1 MMAES
6 SEIAEL
12 AGILARFDVRDL
24 SHTLA
29 PGIPHYPTHTPF
41 KHIDAG
47 RPDDP
52 AVMFRIEMHEHNGTH
67 VDAPAHFIAGG
78 PDRDRDFLHAVDPM
92 HLVGPAA
99 VIHADGFHGSLLPLS
114 WLIAW
119 EAANGPIAQAEAVIF
134 NFGWHRKWHTGS
146 DGAAFVASWPGLSA
160 ELAEAL
166 LDRGVRAVGTDCLG
180 LDCSGSA
187 EIPAH
192 DRLLR
197 NHILI
202 MENLAHLD
210 GLPPRIFLLAAP
222 LPILN
227 GSGSPIRA
235 LALVPRID
243 R

>member
-1 MMAES
+1 VTSAAS
-6 SEIAEL
+6 QIAEL
-12 AGILARFDVRDL
+12 SGLLRAFKVRDL
-24 SHTLA
+24 SHTLE
-29 PGIPHYPTHTPF
+29 PGIPHFPTHTPF
-41 KHIDAG
+41 QHLEAKRA
-47 RPDDP
+47 DDP

-67 VDAPAHFIAGG
+67 VDAPAHYIAGG
-78 PDRDRDFLHAVDPM
+78 PHRDRDFLHSVDPM
-92 HLVGPAA
+92 HLVGLAA
-99 VIHADGFHGSLLPLS
+99 VIHADSFRGSLLPLS
-114 WLIAW
+114 WLIDW
-119 EAANGPIAQAEAVIF
+119 EAAHGAVGQTDAVIF
-134 NFGWHRKWHTGS
+134 NFGWHRKWHVGNA
-146 DGAAFVASWPGLSA
+146 GAAFVASWPGLSA
-160 ELAEAL
+160 ELADAL

-210 GLPPRIFLLAAP
+210 GLPPRIFLLAMP

-235 LALVPRID
+235 LALVPRSD
-243 R
+243 P